1 VLDYETL
8 PDHFPGFAVNEYEA
22 TRRPV
27 FREGVWAK
35 KRELLSSMAGHC
47 GARLEKYNGNV
58 CVRAFTDPYI
68 EIDGD
73 LVDVGGDQ
81 GITLNITHSL
91 INAAG
96 FPTGSAPTADTTYYA
111 YVGNN
116 RSGHGVGF
124 SGQNEMSGLPV
135 LRLSATAPSV
145 VYASTLGNGSS
156 LVNNHFQR
164 QIGPKYLGQTD
175 SARCWR
181 FVGLVRITGGDVPDT
196 ETQRFVVSYHNR
208 LRKHLFRCPAYNNN
222 NAVTTWTTVST
233 SWAEW
238 NGGTGSRI
246 EFLSFGD
253 EAVSY
258 WATVQAYVGTSAKH
272 IGIGED
278 TTSVAA
284 ISAGEDPAGGV
295 RTSWGL
301 RNVYT
306 PSIGYHFLAAL
317 IVSTG
322 GNTLTVEA
330 DFLRFG
336 GGTDPKTSCFGAEIA
351 G

>member
-1 VLDYETL
+1 
-8 PDHFPGFAVNEYEA
+8 
-22 TRRPV
+22 
-27 FREGVWAK
+27 
-35 KRELLSSMAGHC
+35 
-47 GARLEKYNGNV
+47 
-58 CVRAFTDPYI
+58 
-68 EIDGD
+68 
-73 LVDVGGDQ
+73 
-81 GITLNITHSL
+81 
-91 INAAG
+91 
-96 FPTGSAPTADTTYYA
+96 
-111 YVGNN
+111 
-116 RSGHGVGF
+116 
-124 SGQNEMSGLPV
+124 
-135 LRLSATAPSV
+135 
-145 VYASTLGNGSS
+145 
-156 LVNNHFQR
+156 
-164 QIGPKYLGQTD
+164 
-175 SARCWR
+175 
-181 FVGLVRITGGDVPDT
+181 VGLVRITGGDVPDT